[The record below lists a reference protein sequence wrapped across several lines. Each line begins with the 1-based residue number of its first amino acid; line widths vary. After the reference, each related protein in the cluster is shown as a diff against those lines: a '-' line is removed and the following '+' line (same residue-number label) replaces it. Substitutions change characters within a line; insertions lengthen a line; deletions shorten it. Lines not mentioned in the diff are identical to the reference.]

1 MDLPGGTTCM
11 AERLRD
17 ALGLRGG
24 IVCAVGAGGKKSLL
38 LALASEHRE
47 SDGRLAL
54 ANSARTST
62 PPAALFGVRIEADDE
77 AIDRQLAASAAPR
90 LAYSGPEF
98 KPGRVEGL
106 APSRIA
112 ELHQRHGFALSL
124 VKADGARMRWIKAP
138 AEDEPAVVPGC
149 ALLLPVLSL
158 RALGCPLDERVAHR
172 PERISAL
179 TGLAAGE
186 TITPAHLVE
195 LLVHPQGCLRGAGA
209 ARVVPVL
216 NMIDCVDA
224 PVARAL
230 ARAAL
235 VATDRF
241 DEVLLSD
248 LRKPGMPRWERVARA
263 AAG

>member
-1 MDLPGGTTCM
+1 M

-17 ALGLRGG
+17 ALGLAAG

-54 ANSARTST
+54 ANSARTSA
-62 PPAALFGVRIEADDE
+62 PPAALFEACIEADAE
-77 AIDRQLAASAAPR
+77 GIDRQLAACGARR
-90 LAYSGPEF
+90 LSYSGPAF

-106 APSRIA
+106 DPVLIA
-112 ELHQRHGFALSL
+112 ELHRRHGFALSL
-124 VKADGARMRWIKAP
+124 VKADGARMRWVKAP

-179 TGLAAGE
+179 TGLAAGRLIE
-186 TITPAHLVE
+186 PVHLIE
-195 LLVHPQGCLRGAGA
+195 LLVHPQGCLRGAAA

-216 NMIDCVDA
+216 NMVDRVD
-224 PVARAL
+224 PFIARAL

-235 VATDRF
+235 AATDRF
-241 DEVLLSD
+241 DAVLLSD
-248 LRKPGMPRWERVARA
+248 LRDPAAPCWERVGRG
-263 AAG
+263 AGA